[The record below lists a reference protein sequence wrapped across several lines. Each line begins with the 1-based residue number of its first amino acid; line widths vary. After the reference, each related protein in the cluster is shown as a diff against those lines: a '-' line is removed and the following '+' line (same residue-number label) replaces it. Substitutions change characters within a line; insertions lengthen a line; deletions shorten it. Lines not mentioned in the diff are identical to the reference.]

1 MQLSGDLTKVSV
13 PNLLQ
18 LVRTGALT
26 GIIAFNKDMNSATV
40 MVDNGYPCHAEAEGQ
55 QGLEALLEL
64 FLWNAGSF
72 AFNEEDANY
81 ISVCTDFELTKCTL
95 EYILKEGM
103 HYVES
108 KKFLE
113 DIGVSMHSILKPIE
127 KTKKIHPPEMSLLDG
142 KKTLQDALGPLN
154 LSKSMFVTTVADW
167 IMDELAEPVS
177 LGANKA
183 EAVNQSDTVPG
194 QNQRSGEL
202 KDVESIR
209 LPPWVVARLRQENS
223 NISKAIENMVVWT
236 DRAKIWLYQLEGDFG
251 KIRSV
256 LDREQPGAIS
266 ALPSQTAHGPASG
279 TEYGD
284 VLTFTDDMENYPECG
299 SASVDTDEPAEMQ
312 EDLSSSIPG
321 SMPASMPPAMP
332 FSQDSYLQ
340 GSGGYSYG
348 YGSGMS
354 SLGYLGQGR
363 SNFSSF
369 GGMRRHSYSS
379 DATMFSL
386 DHRSYD
392 KDVMSNQR
400 QPELPHMEV
409 VYDSDDGGL

>member
-1 MQLSGDLTKVSV
+1 
-13 PNLLQ
+13 
-18 LVRTGALT
+18 
-26 GIIAFNKDMNSATV
+26 
-40 MVDNGYPCHAEAEGQ
+40 
-55 QGLEALLEL
+55 
-64 FLWNAGSF
+64 
-72 AFNEEDANY
+72 
-81 ISVCTDFELTKCTL
+81 
-95 EYILKEGM
+95 
-103 HYVES
+103 
-108 KKFLE
+108 
-113 DIGVSMHSILKPIE
+113 
-127 KTKKIHPPEMSLLDG
+127 
-142 KKTLQDALGPLN
+142 
-154 LSKSMFVTTVADW
+154 MFVTTVADW

-183 EAVNQSDTVPG
+183 ETISAPETTNTQEVSAI
-194 QNQRSGEL
+194 
-202 KDVESIR
+202 ESIR

-223 NISKAIENMVVWT
+223 NISKAIENMVIWT

-251 KIRSV
+251 KIRAV
-256 LDREQPGAIS
+256 LDREQPAAAPVI
-266 ALPSQTAHGPASG
+266 A
-279 TEYGD
+279 TEYGE

-299 SASVDTDEPAEMQ
+299 SASVDTEEPAELQ

-321 SMPASMPPAMP
+321 PIPSSMPPAMP

-340 GSGGYSYG
+340 GSSYSYG

-400 QPELPHMEV
+400 QPELPNMEV

>member
-1 MQLSGDLTKVSV
+1 MQLSGDLTKVSF

-26 GIIAFNKDMNSATV
+26 GIIAFNHDMNSATI
-40 MVDNGYPCHAEAEGQ
+40 MVENGYPCHAEAEGQ

-64 FLWNAGSF
+64 FLWNAGTF

-81 ISVCTDFELTKCTL
+81 VSVCTDFELTKCTL

-108 KKFLE
+108 KKFLA
-113 DIGVSMHSILKPIE
+113 DIGVSMHSILKPIA

-142 KKTLQDALGPLN
+142 KKTLQEALDPLN

-183 EAVNQSDTVPG
+183 EAVNPADASLAQHQG
-194 QNQRSGEL
+194 LGETR
-202 KDVESIR
+202 DIESIR

-256 LDREQPGAIS
+256 LDREQPGAIP
-266 ALPSQTAHGPASG
+266 ALQPQNPGPAIG

-312 EDLSSSIPG
+312 ELSNP
-321 SMPASMPPAMP
+321 MPPALP

>member
-26 GIIAFNKDMNSATV
+26 GIISFNREMDSATLLV
-40 MVDNGYPCHAEAEGQ
+40 ENGYPCHAEAEGL
-55 QGLEALLEL
+55 QGLEAILEL
-64 FLWNAGSF
+64 FLWNSGTF
-72 AFNEEDANY
+72 AFNEEDVNF

-103 HYVES
+103 RYTES

-113 DIGVSMHSILKPIE
+113 DIGISVNSILKPVE
-127 KTKKIHPPEMSLLDG
+127 KTKNLHPPEMSMLDG
-142 KKTLQDALGPLN
+142 KKTLKEALGPLN
-154 LSKSMFVTTVADW
+154 LPRSMFITTVADW
-167 IMDELAEPVS
+167 IVDELAEPVS
-177 LGANKA
+177 LGAHKPDQN
-183 EAVNQSDTVPG
+183 ELPG
-194 QNQRSGEL
+194 QKSLPKPEQIDLRE
-202 KDVESIR
+202 VETIR

-223 NISKAIENMVVWT
+223 DISRAIENMVVWT

-256 LDREQPGAIS
+256 LERDQSSQQSQNAAQEQT
-266 ALPSQTAHGPASG
+266 QAS
-279 TEYGD
+279 EYGE
-284 VLTFTDDMENYPECG
+284 VLTFSDDVENYPECG
-299 SASVDTDEPAEMQ
+299 SASIDTDEPAELE
-312 EDLSSSIPG
+312 EDLSAPVQTSIPP
-321 SMPASMPPAMP
+321 SAVP
-332 FSQDSYLQ
+332 FTQDSYLQ
-340 GSGGYSYG
+340 QGNYSYG
-348 YGSGMS
+348 FGSGMS
-354 SLGYLGQGR
+354 SLGYFGQGR

-400 QPELPHMEV
+400 QPDLPNMEV

>member
-26 GIIAFNKDMNSATV
+26 GIISFNNDMNVATV
-40 MVDNGYPCHAEAEGQ
+40 LVENGYPCHAEAEGQ
-55 QGLEALLEL
+55 QGLEAMLEL
-64 FLWNAGSF
+64 FLWNAGTF

-81 ISVCTDFELTKCTL
+81 ISICTDFELTKCTL
-95 EYILKEGM
+95 EYILKEGSR
-103 HYVES
+103 YVES

-113 DIGVSMHSILKPIE
+113 DIGVSIHSILKPIA
-127 KTKKIHPPEMSLLDG
+127 KTKAIHPPEMSLLDG
-142 KKTLQDALGPLN
+142 KKTLQEALGPLN

-167 IMDELAEPVS
+167 ITDELAEPIS
-177 LGANKA
+177 LGATKTETKA
-183 EAVNQSDTVPG
+183 PVHKASDSALNQEAGDFKD
-194 QNQRSGEL
+194 GET
-202 KDVESIR
+202 IR
-209 LPPWVVARLRQENS
+209 LPPWVVARLRQENG

-256 LDREQPGAIS
+256 LDKDS
-266 ALPSQTAHGPASG
+266 VQTSSLAPPAQFD
-279 TEYGD
+279 D
-284 VLTFTDDMENYPECG
+284 VLNFAEETQEYPECG
-299 SASVDTDEPAEMQ
+299 SASIDTEEPAELQ
-312 EDLSSSIPG
+312 EEYSDSNQ
-321 SMPASMPPAMP
+321 MPAQAQALP

-340 GSGGYSYG
+340 GAGGGYGYG
-348 YGSGMS
+348 FGSGMS
-354 SLGYLGQGR
+354 SLGYFGQGQGR

-379 DATMFSL
+379 DASMFSL

-392 KDVMSNQR
+392 KDVMSTQR
-400 QPELPHMEV
+400 QPELPNVEV
-409 VYDSDDGGL
+409 VYDNDDGGL

>member
-26 GIIAFNKDMNSATV
+26 GIISFNKDMNSATV
-40 MVDNGYPCHAEAEGQ
+40 LVENGYPCHAEAEGL
-55 QGLEALLEL
+55 QGLEAILEL
-64 FLWNAGSF
+64 FLWNAGTF

-81 ISVCTDFELTKCTL
+81 ISVCTDYELTKCTL

-103 HYVES
+103 RYVES

-142 KKTLQDALGPLN
+142 KKTLKEALAPLD
-154 LSKSMFVTTVADW
+154 LSNSMFVTTVADW

-183 EAVNQSDTVPG
+183 ETVSAPEAVNAADASA
-194 QNQRSGEL
+194 
-202 KDVESIR
+202 VESIR

-251 KIRSV
+251 KIRAV
-256 LDREQPGAIS
+256 LEREQPGAPPTIS
-266 ALPSQTAHGPASG
+266 
-279 TEYGD
+279 TEYGE
-284 VLTFTDDMENYPECG
+284 VLSFTDDMENYPECG
-299 SASVDTDEPAEMQ
+299 SASVDTDEPAELQ
-312 EDLSSSIPG
+312 EDLSSTMPSTMPSAMPS
-321 SMPASMPPAMP
+321 SMPSAMPPAMP

-340 GSGGYSYG
+340 GSNYSYG

-354 SLGYLGQGR
+354 SLGYMGQGR

-400 QPELPHMEV
+400 QPELPNMEV